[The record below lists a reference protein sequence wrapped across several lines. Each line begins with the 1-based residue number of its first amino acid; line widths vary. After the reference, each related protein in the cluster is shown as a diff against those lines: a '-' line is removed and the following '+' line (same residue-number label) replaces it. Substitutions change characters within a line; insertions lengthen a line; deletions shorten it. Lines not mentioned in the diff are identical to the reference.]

1 MGQKSNITTLR
12 KSFIN
17 LNFSNLNKNIFF
29 FGLNFSKAFKQL
41 LLKKRV
47 LVVNDCTNIEGNK
60 LFLKFDLF
68 FKTLKIKVYRRKNL
82 IANDILKQKKS
93 SLNNTSEVLKKL
105 LPYYYNKF
113 KINSVFTQINILNK
127 FNKHLFKY
135 LAKKLKH
142 FSSLLF
148 RRRLGLFIDFVKLT
162 LFYIEGKVDLNS
174 YCLILAD
181 IFKFL
186 QKKLHSK
193 FLILIKTIFLL
204 LINDKKFKNKIA
216 GIKFSINGRFKGKTR
231 SSSTFIQLGA
241 VSNQSL
247 NKEVDFTKVHAFT
260 KKMGVFGLKVWV
272 QKNN

>member
-12 KSFIN
+12 KSYIN

-60 LFLKFDLF
+60 LFLKFNLF
-68 FKTLKIKVYRRKNL
+68 FKTLKVKVYRRKNL
-82 IANDILKQKKS
+82 IANDVLKKKNT
-93 SLNNTSEVLKKL
+93 SLNTNEVLKKL
-105 LPYYYNKF
+105 VPYYYTKF
-113 KINSVFTQINILNK
+113 KINSIFTQISVLNK

-142 FSSLLF
+142 FSALLF
-148 RRRLGLFIDFVKLT
+148 KRRLGLFIDFIKLT
-162 LFYIEGKVDLNS
+162 LFYVQGKVDLNN

-186 QKKLHSK
+186 QKKLHAK
-193 FLILIKTIFLL
+193 FLTLIKTVFLL
-204 LINDKKFKNKIA
+204 LITDKKFKNKIS
-216 GIKFSINGRFKGKTR
+216 GVKFSINGRFKGKTR

-247 NKEVDFTKVHAFT
+247 NKEIDFAKVHAFT